1 MGKKKEFSGTVISD
15 KMHKTIV
22 VRITQLRKY
31 PKYNRIV
38 KKYTKLKVHDEK
50 NTAKAGD
57 TVRIQESRP
66 FSKEK
71 SFRLIEVVKK
81 AQTPHFEIKE
91 EAK

>member
-1 MGKKKEFSGTVISD
+1 MGKRKEFSGTVISD
-15 KMHKTIV
+15 KMLKTIV
-22 VRITQLRKY
+22 VRITQLKKY